1 MKLHS
6 AWCEGRIV
14 DDHGN
19 SGKRKRNPDDQVWSK
34 HREREDDVEQIYQE
48 LKEKHDDKYEVRKL
62 RLWARMICASIHSSK
77 DDPPNIP
84 AFHGCVAKKSRQQS
98 ASFSEAITGA
108 AVAIT
113 KALNG
118 TSTSES
124 ATESAIATPH
134 DPVGKNSPGKVVDLR
149 MKLYLE
155 QLKYVKELLENN
167 ILTEEEFIEQKEII
181 LSAMREL

>member
-1 MKLHS
+1 
-6 AWCEGRIV
+6 
-14 DDHGN
+14 
-19 SGKRKRNPDDQVWSK
+19 
-34 HREREDDVEQIYQE
+34 
-48 LKEKHDDKYEVRKL
+48 
-62 RLWARMICASIHSSK
+62 MICASIHSSK

-149 MKLYLE
+149 MKYLE